1 MNFLKELTLKKF
13 AFIIFLF
20 DSNNINAHIKIKVQ
34 MISISLS
41 ILLLNLCV
49 QTCSS
54 NTTTVASDYYVAP
67 EGEVNYDENVVT
79 SITAKSNKNVRP
91 IETVSLTLKVNSFF
105 TQWLFKGILI
115 F

>member
-1 MNFLKELTLKKF
+1 
-13 AFIIFLF
+13 
-20 DSNNINAHIKIKVQ
+20 

-79 SITAKSNKNVRP
+79 SITAKYNKNVRP
-91 IETVSLTLKVNSFF
+91 IETVGLTLKVNFLPFYLCLYTFINTTLRSYQFIL
-105 TQWLFKGILI
+105 LFKQFDNLFII
-115 F
+115 KDVNETNSFTR